1 MVTFIFKKIDSNAR
15 CQNYVEGYKAIDGE
29 ILAFYINHKHK
40 CLKEE
45 KRSIKEIA

>member
-1 MVTFIFKKIDSNAR
+1 MVTFNFKKIDSNAR